1 MREPQYSVRPAG
13 SRRRPGRYTAA
24 RTAAERARSGPT
36 PAEAKSRKAVAAAA
50 IGNAIEWFDFGIFG
64 FLTLLLGGQ
73 FFPGDDPVALARNAF
88 AVFAVSFLIRPLGG
102 LFFGP
107 LGDRIGRKRVLPVTI
122 LLMAGSTFS
131 IGILPTYD
139 QIGYWATALLVAAR
153 LMQGFSTGGEYA
165 GAATFIAEYAPD
177 RKRGFLGSWLEFGTL
192 AGFTGGAGLVT
203 YLTLTLSPD
212 SMSSWGWRIPFLVAL
227 PLGLVGLYIRL
238 RLDETPTFQE
248 CVVAHDLAWRSPLRK
263 VVARN
268 WPEMLL
274 CTGLVVLLNATVYTL
289 LVYRESYLTQVLGVP
304 DRLALMM
311 TCSVLLGMMVVIV
324 PLGSLSDRIGRKP
337 LLLTSG
343 FGILFLSY
351 PAFLLL
357 SRDGVAA
364 KLAGLAII
372 GLFLVCFQ
380 AVVGSTLPAIFDTRV
395 RYSGFAISYNVATSL
410 FGGTAPW
417 VINFLV
423 ERTGSP
429 YTPAF
434 YLMTAAAVSIIPMLL
449 IKETAG
455 QPLRG
460 TEATRRVA
468 DIRSTADEPAGP
480 P

>member
-1 MREPQYSVRPAG
+1 MREPRYPVRPAD
-13 SRRRPGRYTAA
+13 SRPRSGRDAGT
-24 RTAAERARSGPT
+24 RTAARARSGPT

-50 IGNAIEWFDFGIFG
+50 IGNAIEWFDFGIYG
-64 FLTLLLGGQ
+64 FLALLLGSR
-73 FFPGDDPVALARNAF
+73 FFPGNDPVAGTQNVF
-88 AVFAVSFLIRPLGG
+88 AVFAASFLIRPLGG

-139 QIGYWATALLVAAR
+139 QIGYGATALLVVAR
-153 LMQGFSTGGEYA
+153 MVQGFSTGGEYA

-203 YLTLTLSPD
+203 SLSLTLSPETMY
-212 SMSSWGWRIPFLVAL
+212 SLGWRIPFLVAL
-227 PLGLVGLYIRL
+227 PLGIVGLYMRL
-238 RLDETPTFQE
+238 RLDETPTFQD
-248 CVVAHDLAWRSPLRK
+248 CVAAHDLAWRSPLRK

-274 CTGLVVLLNATVYTL
+274 CTGLVVLLNSTLYTL
-289 LVYRESYLTQVLGVP
+289 LVYRESYLTQVLGFRDAV
-304 DRLALMM
+304 ALMM
-311 TCSVLLGMMVVIV
+311 TCGVLLVMMVVIV

-343 FGILFLSY
+343 FGILLLSY
-351 PAFLLL
+351 PAFVLL
-357 SRDGVAA
+357 SRDSMAA
-364 KLAGLAII
+364 KLAGLTII

-410 FGGTAPW
+410 FGGTAPV

-423 ERTGSP
+423 ERTGNP
-429 YTPAF
+429 YMPAF
-434 YLMTAAAVSIIPMLL
+434 YLMAAAVISLVPMLM

-455 QPLRG
+455 QPLRDAE
-460 TEATRRVA
+460 TTRGVA
-468 DIRSTADEPAGP
+468 GIRSTADEPSGP